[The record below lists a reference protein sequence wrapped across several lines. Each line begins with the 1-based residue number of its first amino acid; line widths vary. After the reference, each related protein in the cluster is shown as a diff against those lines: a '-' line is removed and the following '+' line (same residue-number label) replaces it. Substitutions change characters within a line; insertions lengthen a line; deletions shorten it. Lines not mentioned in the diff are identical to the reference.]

1 MIRKPMQ
8 IKLSPL
14 QHMPSNLAPIDSLL
28 QTEELPPLVRTPRC
42 VTFKKE
48 YAFPPT

>member
-1 MIRKPMQ
+1 MLKKPMQ

-14 QHMPSNLAPIDSLL
+14 DRQPSNLTPIDSQLI
-28 QTEELPPLVRTPRC
+28 TEELPHLVRTPRY

-48 YAFPPT
+48 